1 MKRFVKTIC
10 VLMAAVLLLA
20 VPVNAQTSASPY
32 SSLFFR
38 QYESYITRVSSVQMR
53 INFEVTAVQTMDE
66 LGVNYIKIQ
75 RSQNG
80 TNWET
85 MKEYYPYIYTKMIGY
100 DITTISDYLTYTGT
114 PGWYYR
120 AYVVFYAKNYSGGIA
135 ETAEYTD
142 IFRL

>member
-1 MKRFVKTIC
+1 MV
-10 VLMAAVLLLA
+10 VVLLV
-20 VPVNAQTSASPY
+20 VPVSAQISTSPY
-32 SSLFFR
+32 ASLFFSE
-38 QYESYITRVSSVQMR
+38 YDTYIVKSSSVQMK
-53 INFEVTAVQTMDE
+53 IWFDVIAVRTMDE

-135 ETAEYTD
+135 EVTQYSE
-142 IFRL
+142 IFQL

>member
-1 MKRFVKTIC
+1 MKRLIKTIC
-10 VLMAAVLLLA
+10 IIMAAVLLFA
-20 VPVNAQTSASPY
+20 IPVGAQAPATPFAST
-32 SSLFFR
+32 FFAHDR
-38 QYESYITRVSSVQMR
+38 TWLEKNSSVQIK
-53 INFEVTAVQTMDE
+53 INFEVIAVGTMDE

-100 DITTISDYLTYTGT
+100 DILSLSDYVTYTGT

-135 ETAEYTD
+135 EVTQYSE
-142 IFRL
+142 IFQL

>member
-1 MKRFVKTIC
+1 MKRFVKMIC
-10 VLMAAVLLLA
+10 ILMAVVLLLA
-20 VPVNAQTSASPY
+20 VPVSAQESAAPY
-32 SSLFFR
+32 ASTHFVHHRAYL
-38 QYESYITRVSSVQMR
+38 EKNSSVQIK
-53 INFEVTAVQTMDE
+53 INFEAIAVGLMDE

-135 ETAEYTD
+135 EVTQYSE
-142 IFRL
+142 IFQL